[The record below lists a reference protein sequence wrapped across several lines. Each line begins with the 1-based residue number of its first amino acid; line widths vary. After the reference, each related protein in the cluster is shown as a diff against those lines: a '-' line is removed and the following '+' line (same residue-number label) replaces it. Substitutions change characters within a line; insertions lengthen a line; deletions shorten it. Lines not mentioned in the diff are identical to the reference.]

1 MNSRKFVFTFLIS
14 LGALNLT
21 AQEFSK
27 CKFRQAIQLNTS
39 ATGAAV
45 KGDVY
50 NFPIAVALNEK
61 NFNFSE
67 ANRTGSDIR
76 FSKARD
82 TGMLPHSI
90 EHWDK
95 ENKSA
100 MIWVKVDHIRG
111 NNPNQLIYMHWG
123 DVAAQDNSDSRI
135 VFNTKEGFVGVWH
148 LSETGD
154 TARGHYKDATA
165 NQAHGT
171 GVNFKP
177 NTNIDT
183 HLGKGVSFVHAENRW
198 IKIDGAER
206 KLFDLTNKLTFSIWA
221 LATSYSNKGNDV
233 LKTGPGYETMF
244 AKGDNSWRLQK
255 FGTRTWHTPN
265 AELIEICVEEP
276 PRADLCLVAKTD
288 MVTNKWFHITA
299 VHDYP
304 KIRIY
309 VNGVLD
315 NEDTLETN
323 WKSDDYPVGIGNQSQ
338 FPERG
343 RAWDGI
349 LDEARVYN
357 VPKNEHWI
365 KLDYESQREGQQFLT
380 WGKKEQKF

>member
-1 MNSRKFVFTFLIS
+1 MKASSSIIGFIIIL
-14 LGALNLT
+14 LNLNLH
-21 AQEFSK
+21 AQEFTKS
-27 CKFRQAIQLNTS
+27 KFRQVIQLNTS
-39 ATGAAV
+39 ATGAGL

-50 NFPIAVALNEK
+50 NFPVAIALTDS
-61 NFNFSE
+61 NFNFQE
-67 ANRTGSDIR
+67 ANRNGSDIR
-76 FSKARD
+76 FSRSRD
-82 TGMLPHSI
+82 NGLLSHSI

-95 ENKSA
+95 TQKKA
-100 MIWVKVDHIRG
+100 LIWVKLDHIRG
-111 NNPNQLIYMHWG
+111 NNAIQQIFMHWG
-123 DVAAQDNSDSRI
+123 DVAAQDLSDSKQ
-135 VFNTKEGFVGVWH
+135 VFNNKEGFVGVWH
-148 LSETGD
+148 LNETGD
-154 TARGHYKDATA
+154 TSRGHYKDATA
-165 NQAHGT
+165 NEAHGT

-177 NTNIDT
+177 GSNVET
-183 HLGKGVSFVHAENRW
+183 HLGKGAVFVHSENRW
-198 IKIDGAER
+198 IKIDGQER

-221 LATSYSNKGNDV
+221 LGQSYSNKGNEQ

-276 PRADLCLVAKTD
+276 PKADLCLVAKTD

-315 NEDTLETN
+315 KEDTLETN
-323 WKSDDYPVGIGNQSQ
+323 WKSDDHPVGIGNQSQ
-338 FPERG
+338 FPDRG
-343 RAWDGI
+343 RSWDGI
-349 LDEARVYN
+349 LDEARVLN

-365 KLDYESQREGQQFLT
+365 KLDYESQREGQRFLV